1 METTTLTHTTHIED
15 LMAMS
20 NSKLEAWFNAGGL
33 TVEVVA
39 NCKDPACPDC
49 TVVVPAQEAA

>member
-1 METTTLTHTTHIED
+1 MESITLAHTTKTDH

-33 TVEVVA
+33 TVEVLA
-39 NCKDPACPDC
+39 NCSDPTCPDC
-49 TVVVPAQEAA
+49 LTLIPAQEAA

>member
-1 METTTLTHTTHIED
+1 METITLAHTTKTDH

-20 NSKLEAWFNAGGL
+20 NPMLEAWFNAGGL

-39 NCKDPACPDC
+39 NCSDPACPDC
-49 TVVVPAQEAA
+49 LTLVPAQEAA